1 MTKMMI
7 MKMKIIH
14 KQRKDTKTFT
24 EKGTETKYRSL

>member
-1 MTKMMI
+1 
-7 MKMKIIH
+7 MKIIH

>member
-1 MTKMMI
+1 MMI